1 VWWCSWHASQVVRC
15 RRQSCVC
22 ELMWWWCSGGGGGGG
37 LMCGGVV
44 GMQVRS

>member
-1 VWWCSWHASQVVRC
+1 MLASEL
-15 RRQSCVC
+15 C
-22 ELMWWWCSGGGGGGG
+22 ELMWWWCSGGELMWWWCSGGE